1 MTTRYFG
8 QRIKRSEDPRL
19 LTGRGTYVDDVQPRG
34 CLHAAVLRS
43 LYAHARIRRIDTSRA
58 KALPGVIAVYTNADL
73 PQAISGPL
81 PKLIPHPALIHHKT
95 QYALAPDTVRHVGE
109 AVAFVVAESR
119 YLAEDALDLIDVD
132 YEPLTPVVDLE
143 QAARD
148 GAPLVHEDI
157 GTNVCAHYT
166 QRVGDTDAAFA
177 RGPRVFTE
185 RFVVDRGTAAPMEC
199 RAVVAQWEGKMRQ
212 LTVWDSTQAPIPIRN
227 GLARLLGLPQ
237 GNVRV
242 IAPDVG
248 GGFGPKIMMFYPE
261 EVLVPYAAMQLDRPV
276 KWIEDRRENF
286 VAMNHERVQ
295 IHDAAIAVDEQ
306 GRILGVETVFLYDSG
321 AYIPYGIIV
330 PIVAGTTLPG
340 PYRIPNYHCEFKAVF
355 TNKTIVSPYR
365 GAGRPHGVFVMERL
379 LDRVARELGI
389 DRVDVRRRNL
399 IQPHEFP
406 YDVGL
411 IYQDN
416 APLIY
421 DSGNYPLL
429 LARAL
434 EMIGYDRWPEARE
447 QHRREGRHVG
457 LGVACYV
464 EGSGIGPYE
473 GCRVTVE
480 PSGKVYAATS
490 VGTQGQGHFTS
501 FAQIIADALTVPIDD
516 VIITTGDSG
525 AFGWGTGTF
534 ASRAAVVA
542 GNAVAL
548 AAQAVR
554 EKTLQV
560 AATRLEASVDD
571 LELADGR
578 VFVRG
583 VPGKS
588 LTLAEVAVVANP
600 LRGTIPEE
608 WEQPGLEASRY
619 FAPPRG
625 TFAAGVHA
633 AILEVDPE
641 TGMIKILKY
650 IVVHDCG
657 KVINPLILEGQVRGG
672 VAQGIGG
679 AFYEKLV
686 YDESGQLLTQTL
698 MDYLLPT
705 ATDVPEIE
713 VGHIETPSPLNPLGV
728 KGAGEAGVIPVP
740 ALFAQAIDDALSD
753 WNVRITEMP
762 LSPNRLLEIIRAGS
776 GVRGPG
782 SVKQP
787 ALNPAPSKIPPASL
801 QLGSRLNQRAKF
813 TGLATGSASS
823 TAPPAALRGHWWAPP
838 DYGSR

>member
-58 KALPGVIAVYTNADL
+58 KTLPGVIAVYTNADL

-379 LDRVARELGI
+379 LDRVGRELGI
-389 DRVDVRRRNL
+389 DRADVRRRNL

-588 LTLAEVAVVANP
+588 LTLAELAVVANP

-705 ATDVPEIE
+705 ATDVPEVE

-823 TAPPAALRGHWWAPP
+823 TAPPAAMRGHWWAPP

>member
-8 QRIKRSEDPRL
+8 ERIKRSEDSRL
-19 LTGRGTYVDDVQPRG
+19 LTGRGTYVDDIQPRG
-34 CLHAAVLRS
+34 CLHAALLRS
-43 LYAHARIRRIDTSRA
+43 PHAHARIRSIDLSKA
-58 KALPGVIAVYTNADL
+58 KTLPGVIAVYVNADL
-73 PQAISGPL
+73 PQAIAEPL
-81 PKLIPHPALIHHKT
+81 PKLIPHPSLIHHKT
-95 QYALAPDTVRHVGE
+95 QYALAPDKVRYVGE
-109 AVAFVVAESR
+109 PVAFVVAESR
-119 YLAEDALDLIDVD
+119 YIAEDAVDLIDVD
-132 YEPLTPVVDLE
+132 YDPLPPVVDLE
-143 QAARD
+143 QAAQP
-148 GAPLVHEDI
+148 GAPLVHDDI
-157 GTNVCAHYT
+157 GTNICAHNT
-166 QRVGDTDAAFA
+166 QRVGNVQEAFTKA
-177 RGPRVFTE
+177 PHVFAE
-185 RFVVDRGTAAPMEC
+185 RFVIDRGTAAPMEC
-199 RAVVAQWEGKMRQ
+199 RGVVAQWESRTPQ
-212 LTVWDSTQAPIPIRN
+212 LMVWDSTQAPIPIRN

-237 GNVRV
+237 ANVRV
-242 IAPDVG
+242 VAPDVG

-261 EVLVPYAAMQLDRPV
+261 EVLVPYAAMRLDRPV

-286 VAMNHERVQ
+286 VAMNQERLQ
-295 IHDAAIAVDEQ
+295 IHDAAIAVDRD
-306 GRILGVETVFLYDSG
+306 GRILGVKTVFLYDSG
-321 AYIPYGIIV
+321 AYIPYGLTV

-340 PYRIPNYHCEFKAVF
+340 PYKIPNYHCEFKAVF

-379 LDRVARELGI
+379 MDRVASELGI
-389 DRVDVRRRNL
+389 DRVEVRRRNL
-399 IQPHEFP
+399 IQPDEFP

-421 DSGNYPLL
+421 DSGNYPALL
-429 LARAL
+429 DRAL
-434 EMIGYDRWPEARE
+434 QRIGYDRWPQERE
-447 QHRREGRHVG
+447 RYRREGRSVG
-457 LGVACYV
+457 LGIACYV

-501 FAQIIADALTVPIDD
+501 FAQIIADALSVSIDD
-516 VIITTGDSG
+516 VVITTGDSG

-554 EKTLQV
+554 EKALKV
-560 AATRLEASVDD
+560 AATKLEANVED
-571 LELADGR
+571 LALEDGK

-583 VPGKS
+583 VPSKS
-588 LTLAEVAVVANP
+588 LALGEIAVAANP
-600 LRGTIPEE
+600 LRGTIPKE

-625 TFAAGVHA
+625 TFAAGVHG
-633 AILEVDPE
+633 AILEVDVE

-650 IVVHDCG
+650 VVVHDCG
-657 KVINPLILEGQVRGG
+657 KVINPLIVDGQIRGG

-686 YDESGQLLTQTL
+686 YDESGQLLTQTF

-705 ATDVPEIE
+705 AMEIPEVE
-713 VGHIETPSPLNPLGV
+713 VDHIETPSPLNPLGV

-740 ALFAQAIDDALSD
+740 ALFAQALDEALSD
-753 WNVRITEMP
+753 WGVRITEMP
-762 LSPNRLLEIIRAGS
+762 LSPNRLLELM
-776 GVRGPG
+776 
-782 SVKQP
+782 K
-787 ALNPAPSKIPPASL
+787 
-801 QLGSRLNQRAKF
+801 
-813 TGLATGSASS
+813 TSASS
-823 TAPPAALRGHWWAPP
+823 R
-838 DYGSR
+838 